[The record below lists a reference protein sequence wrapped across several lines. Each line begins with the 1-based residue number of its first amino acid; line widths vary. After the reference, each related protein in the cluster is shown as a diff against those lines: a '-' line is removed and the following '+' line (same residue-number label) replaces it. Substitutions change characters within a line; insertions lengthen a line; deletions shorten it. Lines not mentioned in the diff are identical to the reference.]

1 MWSQKKI
8 IILHLHH
15 VSRIKVLDG
24 HLTTKDKKVVK
35 HFLDKGLDSGRVGKS
50 DYFIKDL
57 GKGKYEIIQKVKE
70 RGIGLG
76 AGLILRTYKTRIL
89 VK

>member
-1 MWSQKKI
+1 MIKLKKLLTEI
-8 IILHLHH
+8 K
-15 VSRIKVLDG
+15 IKVLDG

-57 GKGKYEIIQKVKE
+57 GKSKYEVIQKVKE
-70 RGIGLG
+70 RGIGIG
-76 AGLILRTYKTRIL
+76 AGLIMRTYKSKIL

>member
-1 MWSQKKI
+1 MIKLKD
-8 IILHLHH
+8 ILTEIK
-15 VSRIKVLDG
+15 IKVLDG
-24 HLTTKDKKVVK
+24 HLTVKDKKVVK

-50 DYFIKDL
+50 DYFLKDL
-57 GKGKYEIIQKVKE
+57 GKGKYEVIQKVKE

-76 AGLILRTYKTRIL
+76 AGMVLRTYKSKIL

>member
-1 MWSQKKI
+1 MIKLKDFI
-8 IILHLHH
+8 NEIK
-15 VSRIKVLDG
+15 IKVLDG

-50 DYFIKDL
+50 NYFIKDL

-76 AGLILRTYKTRIL
+76 AGLILRTYKSRIL

>member
-1 MWSQKKI
+1 MIKLKDLLNEI
-8 IILHLHH
+8 K
-15 VSRIKVLDG
+15 IKVLDG

-76 AGLILRTYKTRIL
+76 AGLISRTYKSRIL

>member
-1 MWSQKKI
+1 MIKLKDFI
-8 IILHLHH
+8 NEIK
-15 VSRIKVLDG
+15 IKVLDG

-76 AGLILRTYKTRIL
+76 AGSILRTYKSRIL

>member
-1 MWSQKKI
+1 MIKLKKLLTEI
-8 IILHLHH
+8 K
-15 VSRIKVLDG
+15 IKVLDG

-76 AGLILRTYKTRIL
+76 AGLILRTYKSRIL

>member
-1 MWSQKKI
+1 MIKLKDFI
-8 IILHLHH
+8 NEIK
-15 VSRIKVLDG
+15 IKVLDG

-76 AGLILRTYKTRIL
+76 AGLILRTYKSRIL

>member
-1 MWSQKKI
+1 MIKLKD
-8 IILHLHH
+8 ILNEI
-15 VSRIKVLDG
+15 RIKVLDG

-35 HFLDKGLDSGRVGKS
+35 HFLDKGLDKGRVGKS
-50 DYFIKDL
+50 DYFMKDL
-57 GKGKYEIIQKVKE
+57 GKGKFEVIQKVKE

-76 AGLILRTYKTRIL
+76 AGLILRTYKSKIL

>member
-1 MWSQKKI
+1 MIKLKDFVNEI
-8 IILHLHH
+8 K
-15 VSRIKVLDG
+15 IKVLDG

-76 AGLILRTYKTRIL
+76 AGLVLRTYKSRIL

>member
-1 MWSQKKI
+1 MIKLKDFI
-8 IILHLHH
+8 NEIK
-15 VSRIKVLDG
+15 IKVLDG

-76 AGLILRTYKTRIL
+76 AGLILRTYKSKIL

>member
-1 MWSQKKI
+1 MIKLKDFI
-8 IILHLHH
+8 NEIK
-15 VSRIKVLDG
+15 IKVLDG

-70 RGIGLG
+70 KGIGLG
-76 AGLILRTYKTRIL
+76 AGLILRTYKSKIL

>member
-1 MWSQKKI
+1 MIKLKKLLTEI
-8 IILHLHH
+8 K
-15 VSRIKVLDG
+15 IKVLDG

>member
-1 MWSQKKI
+1 MIKLKDFI
-8 IILHLHH
+8 NEIK
-15 VSRIKVLDG
+15 IKVLDG

-35 HFLDKGLDSGRVGKS
+35 HFLDKDLDSGRVGKS

-76 AGLILRTYKTRIL
+76 AGLILRTYKSRIL

>member
-1 MWSQKKI
+1 MIKLKDFI
-8 IILHLHH
+8 NEIK
-15 VSRIKVLDG
+15 IKVLDG

-50 DYFIKDL
+50 EYFIKDL

-76 AGLILRTYKTRIL
+76 AGLILRTYKSRIL

>member
-1 MWSQKKI
+1 MIKLKD
-8 IILHLHH
+8 ILTEIK
-15 VSRIKVLDG
+15 IKVLDG
-24 HLTTKDKKVVK
+24 HLTAKDTKVVK

>member
-1 MWSQKKI
+1 MIRLKD
-8 IILHLHH
+8 ILTEI
-15 VSRIKVLDG
+15 RIKVLDG
-24 HLTTKDKKVVK
+24 HLTVKDKKVVK

-50 DYFIKDL
+50 DYFLKDL
-57 GKGKYEIIQKVKE
+57 GKGKYEVIQKVKE

-76 AGLILRTYKTRIL
+76 AGLIMRTYKSRIL

>member
-1 MWSQKKI
+1 MIKFKD
-8 IILHLHH
+8 ILNEI
-15 VSRIKVLDG
+15 RIKVLDG

>member
-1 MWSQKKI
+1 MIKLKD
-8 IILHLHH
+8 ILNEI
-15 VSRIKVLDG
+15 RIKVLDG

-35 HFLDKGLDSGRVGKS
+35 HFLDKGLDKGRVGKS
-50 DYFIKDL
+50 DYWIKDL
-57 GKGKYEIIQKVKE
+57 GKGKYEVIQKVKE

-76 AGLILRTYKTRIL
+76 AGMVLRTYKSRIL

>member
-1 MWSQKKI
+1 MIKLKDFI
-8 IILHLHH
+8 NEIK
-15 VSRIKVLDG
+15 IKVLDG

-57 GKGKYEIIQKVKE
+57 SVSSW
-70 RGIGLG
+70 
-76 AGLILRTYKTRIL
+76 
-89 VK
+89 

>member
-1 MWSQKKI
+1 MIKLKKLLTEI
-8 IILHLHH
+8 K
-15 VSRIKVLDG
+15 IKVLDG

-76 AGLILRTYKTRIL
+76 AGLILRTYKTKIL

>member
-1 MWSQKKI
+1 MIKLKD
-8 IILHLHH
+8 ILNEI
-15 VSRIKVLDG
+15 RIKVLNG

-35 HFLDKGLDSGRVGKS
+35 HFLDKGLDKGRVGKS
-50 DYFIKDL
+50 DYFMKDL
-57 GKGKYEIIQKVKE
+57 GKGKYEVTQKVKE

-76 AGLILRTYKTRIL
+76 AGLILRTYKSKIL

>member
-1 MWSQKKI
+1 MIKLKDFI
-8 IILHLHH
+8 NEIK
-15 VSRIKVLDG
+15 IKVLDG

-57 GKGKYEIIQKVKE
+57 GKGKYEITQKVKE

-76 AGLILRTYKTRIL
+76 AGLILRTYKSRIL

>member
-1 MWSQKKI
+1 MIKLKDFVNEI
-8 IILHLHH
+8 K
-15 VSRIKVLDG
+15 IKVLDG

-76 AGLILRTYKTRIL
+76 AGLILRTYKSRIL